1 MGSPV
6 RGDLPINNA
15 PVVETG
21 AKAKSRLSSL
31 IQAMS
36 GKMKKPESSQPAEN
50 AFAPLPPPPSPL
62 PSPQSCPP
70 IQVNKWM
77 TAFNVK
83 PPLVSPS
90 KERSMPSKVN
100 VSQAHARA
108 ETEEKEAKA
117 TSEEAVKFRH
127 KHNILLDYDFVDEND
142 SDIMAWDMAVNR
154 RKKPET
160 GIGINN
166 VALEKNIQHDVNNT
180 MNTILT
186 SITDEEKM
194 RISLLSAAL
203 KKYSP
208 IKLPGNKSP
217 KGQDETKKKKKKSA
231 KRLSL
236 SSDDENSRS
245 EKDSS
250 RRESGESTPSDGQP
264 EVEEA

>member
-1 MGSPV
+1 
-6 RGDLPINNA
+6 
-15 PVVETG
+15 
-21 AKAKSRLSSL
+21 
-31 IQAMS
+31 
-36 GKMKKPESSQPAEN
+36 
-50 AFAPLPPPPSPL
+50 
-62 PSPQSCPP
+62 
-70 IQVNKWM
+70 M

-83 PPLVSPS
+83 PPLTSPS
-90 KERSMPSKVN
+90 KDRATPSTA
-100 VSQAHARA
+100 SQPPATV
-108 ETEEKEAKA
+108 ETVEKETKSTEEAA
-117 TSEEAVKFRH
+117 KFRH
-127 KHNILLDYDFVDEND
+127 KHNILLGYDFVDENN

-154 RKKPET
+154 RKKTEKLKLLRENDIKEEVEEKPET
-160 GIGINN
+160 TMNN
-166 VALEKNIQHDVNNT
+166 TNMSSEKSLQLEVNNT

-245 EKDSS
+245 EKGGS
-250 RRESGESTPSDGQP
+250 RRESEESTLSDGQP
-264 EVEEA
+264 TSEVTKEEKDSINKVLLPRRHSD